1 MGSANYGYPTFWIN
15 RRGLTLDLLEPKPD
29 LEVPDLMALAEQLM
43 TERSP

>member
-1 MGSANYGYPTFWIN
+1 MGSVNYGYPTFWIN